1 VKRALTLLV
10 VLAAALTRAAAAESF
25 GERADVRAFIGELVE
40 RHGFRAADLGQVFS
54 RAQRLEPALQLILPA
69 ERPSWQDYRAQFVN
83 DQRIER
89 GLAFWA
95 ANRESLAR
103 AEREYGVPP
112 QVILAIIGV
121 ETNYGRNMGRYRVVD
136 ALATLAFDYAP
147 RASFFRSELE
157 QYLLLVREWNVDV
170 FIANAAMG
178 QTGPLSLIPVER
190 LRAVFE
196 VNVFG
201 TFAITQRVAQA
212 MRKKRAGRII
222 ITSSI
227 GGVRAGVGSGP
238 YTMTKHAIQAFGTA
252 LRAELKMFGVD
263 VCLINP
269 GPYATG
275 FNDRMANDPGPWF
288 DRKKAAPE
296 DVAVMDQLVQRIT
309 VGQMDPSEVV
319 QRYVELVEAQSTELV
334 NFVPPDI
341 VERMSK
347 SMPAR

>member
-1 VKRALTLLV
+1 MPKTVLITGAGSGFGRGAAVELARRGHKV
-10 VLAAALTRAAAAESF
+10 VAAVLNDRQ
-25 GERADVRAFIGELVE
+25 
-40 RHGFRAADLGQVFS
+40 AADLS
-54 RAQRLEPALQLILPA
+54 KTEPKLIVVKIDITDA
-69 ERPSWQDYRAQFVN
+69 KDIGKV
-83 DQRIER
+83 DQ
-89 GLAFWA
+89 
-95 ANRESLAR
+95 
-103 AEREYGVPP
+103 
-112 QVILAIIGV
+112 
-121 ETNYGRNMGRYRVVD
+121 
-136 ALATLAFDYAP
+136 
-147 RASFFRSELE
+147 
-157 QYLLLVREWNVDV
+157 WNLDV
-170 FIANAAMG
+170 FVANAAIG
-178 QTGPLSLIPVER
+178 QTGPLSLIPLER

-201 TFAITQRVAQA
+201 TFAITQRIAQA
-212 MRKKRAGRII
+212 MRRKRAGRII

-275 FNDRMANDPGPWF
+275 FNDRMANNPGPWF

-309 VGQMDPSEVV
+309 VGQLEPSEVV
-319 QRYVELVEAQSTELV
+319 KRYVELVEVETTELV

-347 SMPAR
+347 SMRSEE

>member
-1 VKRALTLLV
+1 MPKT
-10 VLAAALTRAAAAESF
+10 VLITGAGSGFGRGAA
-25 GERADVRAFIGELVE
+25 
-40 RHGFRAADLGQVFS
+40 
-54 RAQRLEPALQLILPA
+54 
-69 ERPSWQDYRAQFVN
+69 
-83 DQRIER
+83 IE
-89 GLAFWA
+89 
-95 ANRESLAR
+95 LAR
-103 AEREYGVPP
+103 RGHKVIAAVLNDPQARE
-112 QVILAIIGV
+112 
-121 ETNYGRNMGRYRVVD
+121 
-136 ALATLAFDYAP
+136 LATAEPKLTVVKIDITDAKDIAK
-147 RASFFRSELE
+147 
-157 QYLLLVREWNVDV
+157 VDEWNLDV

-178 QTGPLSLIPVER
+178 QTGPLSLIPLER

-201 TFAITQRVAQA
+201 TVAITQRVAQA

-275 FNDRMANDPGPWF
+275 LNDRMANDPGPWF

-319 QRYVELVEAQSTELV
+319 KRYVELVEAQSTELV

>member
-1 VKRALTLLV
+1 MPKT
-10 VLAAALTRAAAAESF
+10 VLITGAGSGFGRGAAAQL
-25 GERADVRAFIGELVE
+25 
-40 RHGFRAADLGQVFS
+40 
-54 RAQRLEPALQLILPA
+54 AQRGHKVIAGVL
-69 ERPSWQDYRAQFVN
+69 N
-83 DQRIER
+83 DQQARE
-89 GLAFWA
+89 LAK
-95 ANRESLAR
+95 
-103 AEREYGVPP
+103 AEPKLTVVKIDITDAKDIA
-112 QVILAIIGV
+112 QVDS
-121 ETNYGRNMGRYRVVD
+121 RN
-136 ALATLAFDYAP
+136 L
-147 RASFFRSELE
+147 
-157 QYLLLVREWNVDV
+157 DV
-170 FIANAAMG
+170 FVANAAIG
-178 QTGPLSLIPVER
+178 QTGPLSLIPLDR

-252 LRAELKMFGVD
+252 LRAELKTFGVD

-275 FNDRMANDPGPWF
+275 FNDRMANNPGPWF
-288 DRKKAAPE
+288 DRMKAAPE

-319 QRYVELVEAQSTELV
+319 KRYVELVEADSTELV

-341 VERMSK
+341 IERMSK
-347 SMPAR
+347 SMPTR